1 LKLEQVFESMGIA
14 LNEKVS
20 LSEMKA
26 ELEKKAEMS
35 VIDYLKENIF
45 KLKEQIIEFE
55 NLFANKAQNDKEHKL
70 LQKQLKALYELIMS
84 KQTDEDDPMFTVKG
98 LRCAACAKGV

>member
-1 LKLEQVFESMGIA
+1 LKLEQVFESMSIA

-55 NLFANKAQNDKEHKL
+55 NLFANKA
-70 LQKQLKALYELIMS
+70 
-84 KQTDEDDPMFTVKG
+84 
-98 LRCAACAKGV
+98 

>member
-1 LKLEQVFESMGIA
+1 MSIA

-55 NLFANKAQNDKEHKL
+55 NLFANKA
-70 LQKQLKALYELIMS
+70 
-84 KQTDEDDPMFTVKG
+84 
-98 LRCAACAKGV
+98 

>member
-1 LKLEQVFESMGIA
+1 MEQQTNQLIIPQLNENFAPRIHKLEQVFEQMNIA
-14 LNEKVS
+14 LNEKVN
-20 LSEMKA
+20 LNEMKA

-55 NLFANKAQNDKEHKL
+55 N
-70 LQKQLKALYELIMS
+70 
-84 KQTDEDDPMFTVKG
+84 
-98 LRCAACAKGV
+98 

>member
-1 LKLEQVFESMGIA
+1 MNIT

-26 ELEKKAEMS
+26 ALEKKAEMS

-45 KLKEQIIEFE
+45 KLKE
-55 NLFANKAQNDKEHKL
+55 
-70 LQKQLKALYELIMS
+70 
-84 KQTDEDDPMFTVKG
+84 
-98 LRCAACAKGV
+98 

>member
-1 LKLEQVFESMGIA
+1 MSIA
-14 LNEKVS
+14 LNEKVN

-45 KLKEQIIEFE
+45 KILRF
-55 NLFANKAQNDKEHKL
+55 DL
-70 LQKQLKALYELIMS
+70 LWRLSHLDNPDIS
-84 KQTDEDDPMFTVKG
+84 KIGFRGTLQFIF
-98 LRCAACAKGV
+98 